1 MATGQGAVLIS
12 TVAPGGPPAGP
23 AKAACLRL
31 LAGPLP
37 AANRIWPVPAPR
49 ASPVRTE
56 VRTRETPA
64 NFVCNSGQGAVAK
77 SFVVSSKQLQFY
89 YDLLTASMVG
99 STSTEVQDL
108 ATISAWQQERTD
120 RFLLEEHLTTAQYTE
135 WESLKRRYIML
146 RNKVYC
152 KPSMENH
159 AKLATAIRPL
169 QKLRTLAYE
178 LIQERWRKDTADA
191 EARKAAG
198 EAQKLAVIAQIQV
211 T

>member
-1 MATGQGAVLIS
+1 
-12 TVAPGGPPAGP
+12 
-23 AKAACLRL
+23 
-31 LAGPLP
+31 
-37 AANRIWPVPAPR
+37 
-49 ASPVRTE
+49 
-56 VRTRETPA
+56 
-64 NFVCNSGQGAVAK
+64 
-77 SFVVSSKQLQFY
+77 
-89 YDLLTASMVG
+89 MVG

-135 WESLKRRYIML
+135 WESLKRPYIAHCK
-146 RNKVYC
+146 RC
-152 KPSMENH
+152 WRKPSMENH
-159 AKLATAIRPL
+159 DKLATVIRAL

-191 EARKAAG
+191 EARKATG